1 MHIMHEENKNHI
13 KKVFSGLTT
22 QKAIIIAGAL
32 IAISILVSQIF
43 FNRSSA
49 LTDATNRIAEE
60 SGGAKLL
67 YEVDDKEDF
76 IRGAK
81 RPKVTIV
88 EFSDFGCGFC
98 ASFHPTLR
106 DIVEK
111 YPDDVA
117 WVYRHLPY
125 RNNEAA
131 LASECVGQ
139 RLGDEAFWQYSDALF
154 AEFPDITNDILVQ
167 EALKLG
173 FSSEEDF
180 WECQGSEEVAKAVQE
195 NAAEAR
201 LIGAN
206 GTPHSIVI
214 TSNGETFP
222 LRGATPFAQVDQIV
236 SVLIGKK

>member
-1 MHIMHEENKNHI
+1 MHEENKNHI
-13 KKVFSGLTT
+13 KKIFSHLTT

-32 IAISILVSQIF
+32 IAISILASQIF
-43 FNRSSA
+43 FSNSA
-49 LTDATNRIAEE
+49 SLTEATARIAGQE
-60 SGGAKLL
+60 GTGRLL
-67 YEVDDKEDF
+67 NEVDDKYDF
-76 IRGAK
+76 IKGAK

-106 DIVEK
+106 SIVEK

-131 LASECVGQ
+131 LAAECVGQ
-139 RLGDEAFWQYSDALF
+139 KLGDEAFWKYADNLF
-154 AEFPDITNDILVQ
+154 AEFPDITNELLVK

-173 FSSEEDF
+173 FANEEEFWQCQASED
-180 WECQGSEEVAKAVQE
+180 VAKAVQE
-195 NAAEAR
+195 DAAEAR
-201 LIGAN
+201 LIGAS

-214 TSNGETFP
+214 TEDGEMFP
-222 LRGATPFAQVDQIV
+222 LKGATPLAQVEQIV
-236 SVLIGKK
+236 SILIR

>member
-13 KKVFSGLTT
+13 KKIFSHLTT

-32 IAISILVSQIF
+32 IALAILASQFF
-43 FNRSSA
+43 FNNQAS
-49 LTDATNRIAEE
+49 LTEATARIAGQ
-60 SGGAKLL
+60 GGSVGLL
-67 YEVDDKEDF
+67 NEVSDKHDF

-81 RPKVTIV
+81 KPKVTIV

-106 DIVEK
+106 QIVEK

-131 LASECVGQ
+131 LAAECVGQ
-139 RLGDEAFWQYSDALF
+139 KLGDEAFWEYSDNLF
-154 AEFPDITNDILVQ
+154 AEFPDITNEILAK
-167 EALKLG
+167 EAVKLG
-173 FSSEEDF
+173 FSSEEEF
-180 WECQGSEEVAKAVQE
+180 WQCQASEEVAKAVQE
-195 NAAEAR
+195 DATEAR
-201 LIGAN
+201 LIGAS

-214 TSNGETFP
+214 TEDGDMFP
-222 LRGATPFAQVDQIV
+222 LKGATPLAQVEQII
-236 SVLIGKK
+236 SLLIK